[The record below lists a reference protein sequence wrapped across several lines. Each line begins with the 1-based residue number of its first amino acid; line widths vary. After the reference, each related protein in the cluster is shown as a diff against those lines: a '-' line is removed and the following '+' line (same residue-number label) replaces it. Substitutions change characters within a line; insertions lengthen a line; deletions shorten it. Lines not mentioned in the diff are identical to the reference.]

1 MGAHK
6 EEILPR
12 KKKYTRRTIKKRH
25 IKFYLFITVE
35 CFLIAFALTFIFEA
49 GGVLLDRFNSIPW
62 DKLDAASM
70 EELKKAYGVKVED
83 ADLNQLI
90 ETYKGRTDSKY
101 RETLRNNYK
110 SRVNNDE
117 LTKLREAYENSEK
130 NRGAR

>member
-12 KKKYTRRTIKKRH
+12 KKKYKRRSIKKRH

-35 CFLIAFALTFIFEA
+35 CFLIAFALTFILEA

-90 ETYKGRTDSKY
+90 ETYKGKTDSKY
-101 RETLRNNYK
+101 RETLRKNYK
-110 SRVNNDE
+110 RRVNNDE

>member
-12 KKKYTRRTIKKRH
+12 KKRRKRRSIKKRH

-35 CFLIAFALTFIFEA
+35 CFLIAFALTFILEA
-49 GGVLLDRFNSIPW
+49 GSVLLDRFNSIPW
-62 DKLDAASM
+62 EKLDAASM

-101 RETLRNNYK
+101 LEALKNNYK
-110 SRVNNDE
+110 GRVNTDE
-117 LTKLREAYENSEK
+117 VARLRNIYEDLEK
-130 NRGAR
+130 RKETR

>member
-12 KKKYTRRTIKKRH
+12 KKKYKRRSIKKRH
-25 IKFYLFITVE
+25 IKFYLLITVE
-35 CFLIAFALTFIFEA
+35 CFLVAFALTFIFEV
-49 GGVLLDRFNSIPW
+49 GGVLLDRFSSIPW

>member
-12 KKKYTRRTIKKRH
+12 KKKYKRRTIKKKH

-35 CFLIAFALTFIFEA
+35 CFLIAFALTFILEA
-49 GGVLLDRFNSIPW
+49 GGVLLNRFNSIPW
-62 DKLDAASM
+62 EKLDAASM
-70 EELKKAYGVKVED
+70 EKLKKAYGVKVED

-101 RETLRNNYK
+101 LETLKNNYK
-110 SRVNNDE
+110 GRVNTDDVA
-117 LTKLREAYENSEK
+117 KLRKAYEDLEK
-130 NRGAR
+130 RKGAR

>member
-1 MGAHK
+1 MGAQK

-12 KKKYTRRTIKKRH
+12 KKKYKRRTIKKRH

-35 CFLIAFALTFIFEA
+35 CFLIAFALTFILEA

-101 RETLRNNYK
+101 LETLKNNYK
-110 SRVNNDE
+110 GRVSNDD
-117 LTKLREAYENSEK
+117 LTKLREAYRDLEK

>member
-1 MGAHK
+1 MGAYK

-12 KKKYTRRTIKKRH
+12 KKKCKRRSIKKRH

-35 CFLIAFALTFIFEA
+35 CFLIAFALTFILEA

-70 EELKKAYGVKVED
+70 EELKKAYGVEVED

-101 RETLRNNYK
+101 PQTFKKNYK
-110 SRVNNDE
+110 NRVNTDE
-117 LTKLREAYENSEK
+117 LTKLREAYEDLK
-130 NRGAR
+130 KRKGTR

>member
-6 EEILPR
+6 EEIVPR
-12 KKKYTRRTIKKRH
+12 KRKYKRRTIKKRH
-25 IKFYLFITVE
+25 IKFYLFITLE
-35 CFLIAFALTFIFEA
+35 CFLIAFALTFILEA

-62 DKLDAASM
+62 DKLDDASM

-101 RETLRNNYK
+101 LEARKNNYK
-110 SRVNNDE
+110 GRVNTDDVAR
-117 LTKLREAYENSEK
+117 LRKVYEDLEK
-130 NRGAR
+130 RKGTR

>member
-1 MGAHK
+1 
-6 EEILPR
+6 LPR
-12 KKKYTRRTIKKRH
+12 KKKYKRRTIKKRH

-35 CFLIAFALTFIFEA
+35 CFLIAFALTFILEA

-70 EELKKAYGVKVED
+70 EELKKAYGVEVED

-101 RETLRNNYK
+101 RETLKNDYK
-110 SRVNNDE
+110 GRVNNDD
-117 LTKLREAYENSEK
+117 LTKLRDAYRDLEK
-130 NRGAR
+130 NKGAR